1 MIFSVSTVFF
11 IFSIREEAEEFAKE
25 HNLTF
30 LETSAK
36 TGDNVEEAF
45 LQTAQSIYQKIQ
57 DGGIDLNLPDSGVQ
71 AKPTPGAK
79 PAGVPDLSRPAG
91 ADAAVGGCCK

>member
-1 MIFSVSTVFF
+1 MT
-11 IFSIREEAEEFAKE
+11 REEAEEFAKE

-45 LQTAQSIYQKIQ
+45 LQTAQNIYQKIQ
-57 DGGIDLNLPDSGVQ
+57 DGGIDLNLQLEIVNFSKNKHGLMQ
-71 AKPTPGAK
+71 I
-79 PAGVPDLSRPAG
+79 
-91 ADAAVGGCCK
+91 